1 MKGLFSY
8 DSPLGQVLNFIGD
21 LFLVNVVFLICC
33 IPVITIGPAQS
44 GLYNAM
50 RVLQDPQDESSPI
63 KAYFRGFK
71 NGFLSISI
79 VWTLFLVFDLIL
91 FYSTAMCFDY
101 ADTGV
106 FIHWAV
112 PFVGLILSLIL
123 QSVVTIFHSRFQCTV
138 GQLFRNAFL
147 MLISHP
153 LCSLAVAALTW
164 APVVLFFLAT
174 NLFLNITPLFITVYY
189 SIAFMFGI
197 IVMKK
202 PFNQLIDKFYEDDE
216 EEAEDQE
223 EPEE

>member
-63 KAYFRGFK
+63 KAYFRGFA

-79 VWTLFLVFDLIL
+79 VWILFFVFDLIL
-91 FYSTAMCFDY
+91 FYTMAMCFDY
-101 ADTGV
+101 ADTGA

-112 PFVGLILSLIL
+112 PFAGLLLSLIL
-123 QSVVTIFHSRFQCTV
+123 HANVSIFHSRFQCTA

-147 MLISHP
+147 LLISHP

-164 APVVLFFLAT
+164 APVALFFLAT
-174 NLFLNITPLFITVYY
+174 NTFMEITPLFITVYY
-189 SIAFMFGI
+189 SIAFMFGV

-202 PFNQLIDKFYEDDE
+202 PFNQLIDKFYAGD
-216 EEAEDQE
+216 EAEETE
-223 EPEE
+223 E

>member
-50 RVLQDPQDESSPI
+50 RVLQDRGDDSSPI

-71 NGFLSISI
+71 NGFFSISI
-79 VWTLFLVFDLIL
+79 TWTLFLVFDLIL
-91 FYSTAMCFDY
+91 FYTTAVCFDY

-106 FIHWAV
+106 FIHWGV
-112 PFVGLILSLIL
+112 PFAGLVLSLIL
-123 QSVVTIFHSRFQCTV
+123 HAGLPAFHSRFQCTT
-138 GQLFRNAFL
+138 GQLIRNTFL

-153 LCSLAVAALTW
+153 ICSVAVATLTC
-164 APVVLFFLAT
+164 APVVLFFLDT

-189 SIAFMFGI
+189 SIAFMVGI
-197 IVMKK
+197 MLMKK
-202 PFNQLIDKFYEDDE
+202 PHKQLIDAFNSEDE
-216 EEAEDQE
+216 AEEAPQDKTE
-223 EPEE
+223 E

>member
-63 KAYFRGFK
+63 KAYFRGFA

-91 FYSTAMCFDY
+91 FYTVSMCFDY

-112 PFVGLILSLIL
+112 PFAGLILSLIL
-123 QSVVTIFHSRFQCTV
+123 QSVTTVFHSRFQCTAV
-138 GQLFRNAFL
+138 QLFRNAFL

-164 APVVLFFLAT
+164 APVVLFFLAPEI
-174 NLFLNITPLFITVYY
+174 FLDITPLFITVYY
-189 SIAFMFGI
+189 SIAFMFGVI
-197 IVMKK
+197 AMKK
-202 PFNQLIDKFYEDDE
+202 PFNQLIDKFYDTD
-216 EEAEDQE
+216 EEAEEKE
-223 EPEE
+223 EPTEE